1 MSLIL
6 YNDDFITQGVVTPPY
21 ASVSSRALNQ
31 KEYTYGFNA
40 TEDYIV
46 EKLENFILFRNS
58 NQTFNISQNVNNKN
72 IGDYTCAVFDT
83 VRGNKFYARIEI
95 NTEEN
100 SDTRFFTN
108 AGKWENK
115 GRTFTLTLTE
125 VAV

>member
-21 ASVSSRALNQ
+21 ASISSRTLNQ

-100 SDTRFFTN
+100 SDTRFFN
-108 AGKWENK
+108 QNGKWENK